1 MKSKNV
7 LNLSWIGSEEN
18 SYLSAALLC
27 SHWSPWDLNGIKLIF
42 EVCIYPVVLKMKK
55 SKSLFPTDKWHSTSV
70 LNLKFSDKWP
80 SFHPVSSAKVAG
92 RHIYTPVDVYLY
104 LLCKIKCE
112 IKIASVKQK
121 TRLLFYYSLTYYCL
135 PVLVLILY
143 FFNVALVRHLAVITI
158 ACSCPRQWYFSE
170 TRKNV
175 KPTSFMNL
183 KKKRRSF
190 DTFEFDKLKLR
201 HKIFRLWHA
210 VWYHKAE
217 TM

>member
-55 SKSLFPTDKWHSTSV
+55 ASLFSQQTSDSMSV

-143 FFNVALVRHLAVITI
+143 FSNVALVRHLAVITI
-158 ACSCPRQWYFSE
+158 ACSCRRNSCIFLKPERTSSKPRSW
-170 TRKNV
+170 
-175 KPTSFMNL
+175 
-183 KKKRRSF
+183 
-190 DTFEFDKLKLR
+190 
-201 HKIFRLWHA
+201 I
-210 VWYHKAE
+210 
-217 TM
+217 

>member
-55 SKSLFPTDKWHSTSV
+55 ASLFSQQTSDSMSV

-92 RHIYTPVDVYLY
+92 HHIYTPVDVYLY

-143 FFNVALVRHLAVITI
+143 FSNVALVRHLAVITI
-158 ACSCPRQWYFSE
+158 TCSCRRKLYFSE

-175 KPTSFMNL
+175 KQTSFMN
-183 KKKRRSF
+183 K
-190 DTFEFDKLKLR
+190 
-201 HKIFRLWHA
+201 
-210 VWYHKAE
+210 
-217 TM
+217 

>member
-55 SKSLFPTDKWHSTSV
+55 ASLFSQQTSDSMSV

-121 TRLLFYYSLTYYCL
+121 TRLLFYYSLAYYCL

-143 FFNVALVRHLAVITI
+143 FSNVALVRHLAVITI
-158 ACSCPRQWYFSE
+158 ACSCRRQLYFSE

-175 KPTSFMNL
+175 KHTSFMNKWKN
-183 KKKRRSF
+183 KK
-190 DTFEFDKLKLR
+190 EALIPLNL
-201 HKIFRLWHA
+201 IN
-210 VWYHKAE
+210 
-217 TM
+217 